1 MMNIK
6 TQNSEDLLI
15 NQKSSVK
22 KTNIM
27 KKNIIKEQTSS
38 PSLYDLKYKYKCPF
52 LEGADEI
59 SDDNTI
65 AKKIAT
71 SDSQRGNFVTG
82 DELWIRSN
90 FTFDVYKAGKKVKSN
105 VEWACDNYKNTP
117 TLGQDQDISQL
128 TADQKI
134 RVDEKLLEG
143 WSITKPLNYE
153 DNKNLYEV
161 FKGIPGVI
169 LYRAISLK
177 NITQSQIQN
186 IQDKLAQF
194 NYGFTVPAFGSKE
207 YNESRTNPKTLADFL
222 TKEDARELGV
232 RDLTVRVYPLEA
244 KKALSRKGARKAERV
259 RQSTEKQ
266 YRTSSTECQQNIE
279 RLYYSLPM
287 VTKKPRGFV
296 ALTDQTELRSVR
308 DKVKACIANEGEDG
322 FTIMRGYG
330 RRTDDMVK
338 ELLRNPNPQFGLK
351 PTRGITRENKETE
364 LKNIIREGLINFD
377 NTKKKTLTE
386 ERKIASNRFKIVLEG
401 RNLKSKKEQRKIGNE
416 LFEEVFYLKSQGFD
430 NKVIEE
436 SLFDFFKSILGQTPG
451 SVVDVFKERLADK
464 LLSAIGVDPTGWI
477 GGTIST
483 AFGNLDI
490 TDAGKLVSDCSFTT
504 NLISKSIAEEAINQL
519 KKKAGTTNVLY
530 DVISNSVIES
540 LSESQLGK
548 KIESALGT
556 IICPVLSGVG
566 TKMANTETE
575 LKEKMFS

>member
-1 MMNIK
+1 
-6 TQNSEDLLI
+6 
-15 NQKSSVK
+15 
-22 KTNIM
+22 M
-27 KKNIIKEQTSS
+27 KKNIILEQSS
-38 PSLYDLKYKYKCPF
+38 RPNLNELKDKYKCPF
-52 LEGADEI
+52 LQGAEGI
-59 SDDNTI
+59 NDDGSVIIRT
-65 AKKIAT
+65 AT
-71 SDSQRGNFVTG
+71 TDSQNNYYKTG
-82 DELWIRSN
+82 DVLYIKN
-90 FTFDVYKAGKKVKSN
+90 DFTFDVVRDGDLVPQKITPMWKCDAYTNAKS
-105 VEWACDNYKNTP
+105 
-117 TLGQDQDISQL
+117 LGTEQDITKLSP
-128 TADQKI
+128 DQQETV
-134 RVDEKLLEG
+134 RVKMENEG
-143 WSITKPLNYE
+143 WSLTKPLDY
-153 DNKNLYEV
+153 DAYKDKYEV
-161 FKGIPGVI
+161 YKGIPGVI
-169 LYRAISLK
+169 LYKSIALK
-177 NITQSQIQN
+177 NITSSQIQN
-186 IQDKLAQF
+186 IQDKLAEF

-207 YNESRTNPKTLADFL
+207 YNESRSNPKTLADFL
-222 TKEDARELGV
+222 SKEDARELGV

-464 LLSAIGVDPTGWI
+464 ILSFLGVDPTGWI

-483 AFGNLDI
+483 AFGNLESMSDV
-490 TDAGKLVSDCSFTT
+490 GKLVSDCSFTT
-504 NLISKSIAEEAINQL
+504 NLISKSIAEEAVNQL
-519 KKKAGTTNVLY
+519 KQKTGKTGILY
-530 DVISNSVIES
+530 DILSNSVVES
-540 LSESQLGK
+540 LSESQLGQ

-556 IICPVLSGVG
+556 IICPLLSGVS
-566 TKMANTETE
+566 TKMSDTEKE
-575 LKEKMFS
+575 LKEKVFS